1 MELSNHS
8 PDGADGRYTAVRTA
22 VDLVAPLVAERG
34 TWVDASTWRRFAGRG
49 ELGTSFFRVEKC
61 VERRIGLT
69 WRTLAKSGGKFKNK
83 MADVGYNVTMTVS
96 YTLRGQFN
104 EWSLS
109 LMDRW
114 CVTLVVTPLCSHSPL
129 PDHLRNFFVEEKTAK
144 KWQNC
149 IKRSVLQQVKLFRF
163 STISFWKWPTVLM
176 AALKLINIFIMERIS
191 LAVLSLNSIIKG
203 FNC

>member
-114 CVTLVVTPLCSHSPL
+114 CVTLVVTPLCSHSL
-129 PDHLRNFFVEEKTAK
+129 AAWSFEKFFCRGKNGKKMAK
-144 KWQNC
+144 
-149 IKRSVLQQVKLFRF
+149 LH
-163 STISFWKWPTVLM
+163 
-176 AALKLINIFIMERIS
+176 
-191 LAVLSLNSIIKG
+191 
-203 FNC
+203 